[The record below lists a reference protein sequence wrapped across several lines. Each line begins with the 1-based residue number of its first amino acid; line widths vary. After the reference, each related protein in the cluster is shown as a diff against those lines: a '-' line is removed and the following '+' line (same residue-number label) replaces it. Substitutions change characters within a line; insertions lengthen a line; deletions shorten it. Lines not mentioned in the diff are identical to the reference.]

1 MSIPPSEVSK
11 DSIVNETREI
21 GIIFDTI
28 EINLKTIKQIEAK
41 INLFEKEEY
50 EKNKEIVEKITFCIN
65 NRHWDNTCYKQLN
78 SIMSYNRKTNTRVS
92 SI

>member
-1 MSIPPSEVSK
+1 MSLPSSKVSK
-11 DSIVNETREI
+11 NSLVNKTREI
-21 GIIFDTI
+21 GIIFDTK

-41 INLFEKEEY
+41 INLFEKEEF

-78 SIMSYNRKTNTRVS
+78 AIMSYNRETNTRA